1 MFNITKTDLI
11 QIKEFILICL
21 TSIALSELCSIFI
34 STLYL
39 YHIRC
44 EPLSEIIPI
53 IFSRPF
59 TISCILI
66 SLSII
71 SLPKCL
77 RQFSCRIT
85 LCFTTALLISN
96 YILGYINTTMLIT
109 DSVILRCGAPI
120 IIVSILSL
128 FILLKKYNL
137 FLFNFSII
145 SFGILLRYSLFF
157 LPELF
162 TLLICPIQY
171 FLIEKMFQ
179 LLIISVFYFI
189 YYINELE
196 ESLDDDNA
204 E

>member
-1 MFNITKTDLI
+1 MFYITKTDLI

-71 SLPKCL
+71 SLPECL
-77 RQFSCRIT
+77 RRFSCRIT

-120 IIVSILSL
+120 IIVAILSL
-128 FILLKKYNL
+128 LILLKKYNL

-196 ESLDDDNA
+196 ESFDDDNA